1 MYRWILTLYKWHVSA
16 EKSKAERGIPYGTAG
31 SLSWMALL
39 FLGFCVFCQKKKV
52 RKKKKKK
59 RPYCVVVKS
68 ASLGTLEM
76 NCVTV
81 TFALLAYA
89 VRRHLVACARAHT
102 SQITCVAGH
111 YKGRGSW
118 KCSCKS
124 TSAGLFLGRMEAFPL
139 QHPELCITSLQNC
152 VSLLNQSLG
161 KAEARWLASWLIKA
175 RRL

>member
-1 MYRWILTLYKWHVSA
+1 
-16 EKSKAERGIPYGTAG
+16 
-31 SLSWMALL
+31 
-39 FLGFCVFCQKKKV
+39 
-52 RKKKKKK
+52 
-59 RPYCVVVKS
+59 
-68 ASLGTLEM
+68 M

-89 VRRHLVACARAHT
+89 VRQHLVPCARAHT

-111 YKGRGSW
+111 YKGWGSW

-124 TSAGLFLGRMEAFPL
+124 TSAGLFPGRMEAFPL
-139 QHPELCITSLQNC
+139 QHPELCITLLLQNC

-175 RRL
+175 RRLWGLAFQFIPKCDTLGRGDPGSGFTGCGFRGGKPGAYLCLFVFWCCRVPSSHMSLFY